1 MYRNS
6 TMNLYKIMLVVIYT
20 RVCDDGVGN
29 AGSVSGVWSV
39 SDLSV
44 IATGLSLSYHH
55 ISTAVTT
62 PSKEGRKLLE
72 INSGV
77 VQLVVGKS
85 AL

>member
-1 MYRNS
+1 
-6 TMNLYKIMLVVIYT
+6 MLVVICT

-44 IATGLSLSYHH
+44 IVTGLSLSYRH
-55 ISTAVTT
+55 ISAAVTT

>member
-1 MYRNS
+1 MYL
-6 TMNLYKIMLVVIYT
+6 LYKEMLERVIFT
-20 RVCDDGVGN
+20 RVCDDGVGS

-55 ISTAVTT
+55 ISAVVTT

-72 INSGV
+72 IHSGV
-77 VQLVVGKS
+77 AQLVV
-85 AL
+85 